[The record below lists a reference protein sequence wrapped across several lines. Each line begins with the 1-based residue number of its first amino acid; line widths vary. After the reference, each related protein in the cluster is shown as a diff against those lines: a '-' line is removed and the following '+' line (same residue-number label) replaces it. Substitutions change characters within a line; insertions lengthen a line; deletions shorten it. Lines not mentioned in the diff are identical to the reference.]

1 MSSYASTRS
10 RLPASHRA
18 LWAAANINADTA
30 ALCSLLYWTFLYD
43 GSRGLDVDNI
53 SGHVLICLVNAVDIF
68 VSQRC
73 SGVNIPF
80 GQSSAKLPVIR
91 SSGHQV
97 NRSSSHPVICSSRH
111 PMI

>member
-1 MSSYASTRS
+1 MFEALAERRETAGAARRLVSSYASTRS

-53 SGHVLICLVNAVDIF
+53 SGHVLICVVNAVDIF

-73 SGVNIPF
+73 SGVKYL
-80 GQSSAKLPVIR
+80 AL
-91 SSGHQV
+91 
-97 NRSSSHPVICSSRH
+97 
-111 PMI
+111 

>member
-1 MSSYASTRS
+1 MFEALAERRETAGAARRLVSSYASTRS

-68 VSQRC
+68 VSQR
-73 SGVNIPF
+73 
-80 GQSSAKLPVIR
+80 
-91 SSGHQV
+91 
-97 NRSSSHPVICSSRH
+97 
-111 PMI
+111 